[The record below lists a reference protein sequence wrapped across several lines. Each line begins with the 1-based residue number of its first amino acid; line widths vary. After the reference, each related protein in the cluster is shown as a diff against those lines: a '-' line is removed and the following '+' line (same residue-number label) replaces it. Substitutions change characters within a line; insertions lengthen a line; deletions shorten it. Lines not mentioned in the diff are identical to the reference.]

1 METEEAILDIAQG
14 VGFILQGKVDLM
26 KAAYDYQYL
35 YILTKP
41 N

>member
-1 METEEAILDIAQG
+1 MESQESILMEAQEA
-14 VGFILQGKVDLM
+14 GFILQGQADLT
-26 KAAYDYQYL
+26 KAQYEYQYL